1 MIHRLLTRCPRRVL
15 CTPAITRTGYPR
27 YYARQVQKTTQNE
40 PVTYWEKRVTVYPR
54 RAIENGWD
62 PRPRVEDGVLTVSTE
77 VQHKQQRIPI
87 PGRWLRDNCACSEC
101 RNPETAQRR
110 INVLKN
116 PEAGKVV
123 TAVKQDAAESP
134 KHTKFDLTFAD
145 GHQSTISAEFIRMR
159 QNESTSSLRYGYVE
173 PQYWTADIASSPPTV
188 DHEAIQQKTGMADLL
203 ANIKTFGFC
212 FVDNM
217 PATPEATREL
227 LEQIG
232 PIRNTHY
239 GGFYDFTS
247 DLSSKDTAYTSESLE
262 PHTDTTYFTEPIGL
276 QALHL
281 LSHTDGEGGLSSL
294 VDGFGAAD
302 ALWQNDFPAYQ
313 TLSQTKVYAHASGNE
328 GVSIQP
334 AQAFPVLNHSPEL
347 SGLTQVRWNT
357 ADRAGLDASLGPSTE
372 SWYDAA
378 AQFDALLSHPDNV
391 YWFQLKPGKMLIF
404 DNWRVLHGR
413 SAFTGKR
420 RMCGGYINRDDF
432 ISKYR
437 MTNLTKEQ
445 IAASTVTG

>member
-1 MIHRLLTRCPRRVL
+1 M
-15 CTPAITRTGYPR
+15 
-27 YYARQVQKTTQNE
+27 Q
-40 PVTYWEKRVTVYPR
+40 VTVS
-54 RAIENGWD
+54 
-62 PRPRVEDGVLTVSTE
+62 LTVI
-77 VQHKQQRIPI
+77 V
-87 PGRWLRDNCACSEC
+87 
-101 RNPETAQRR
+101 
-110 INVLKN
+110 
-116 PEAGKVV
+116 
-123 TAVKQDAAESP
+123 
-134 KHTKFDLTFAD
+134 AD
-145 GHQSTISAEFIRMR
+145 GHQATISAEFIRAR
-159 QNESTSSLRYGYVE
+159 RHDSTSFLRYGHVE
-173 PQYWTADIASSPPTV
+173 PHYWRADISSNPPTV
-188 DHEAIQQKTGMADLL
+188 EHEAIQQKTGMADLL
-203 ANIKTFGFC
+203 AKIRKFGFC

-302 ALWQNDFPAYQ
+302 ALWQEDFRAYKD
-313 TLSQTKVYAHASGNE
+313 LSRIKVYAHASGNE

-334 AQAFPVLNHSPEL
+334 AQAFPVLNHSPEH

-357 ADRAGLDASLGPSTE
+357 ADRAGVHVSFGQPME
-372 SWYDAA
+372 RWYDAA
-378 AQFDALLSHPDNV
+378 AKFDSMLSHPYNV
-391 YWFQLKPGKMLIF
+391 YWFQLKPGKVLIF

-445 IAASTVTG
+445 VAASTVTG